1 MSRNGALALVAI
13 ACLSGFHAFAEK
25 PPAAFEAANRLYM
38 EEKYSEAATT
48 YGILEQS
55 GQKSAA
61 LYFNWGN
68 ALFKSQQL
76 GKAIAAYREAEELAP
91 RDPDIRAN
99 LEFAR
104 KQRQGPSLSP
114 NKSQQWLRRLTLN
127 EWAVLMAAALWIF
140 FGALALLQ
148 WRPALIRSARGVLIV
163 LGVGTLILCGC
174 AAAAFL
180 NQRSDRLAIVVT
192 TDAVAHNGPLDQ
204 SPNAFTLHDGAE
216 LAVLD
221 RKDEWLQVEVDA
233 GRSGWIRKDQVI
245 LLD

>member
-1 MSRNGALALVAI
+1 MVSVISLRT
-13 ACLSGFHAFAEK
+13 FAEDT
-25 PPAAFEAANRLYM
+25 PAGFEAANRLYM

-76 GKAIAAYREAEELAP
+76 GRAIAAYRQALELAP

-127 EWAVLMAAALWIF
+127 EWAVLTAAAIWIF
-140 FGALALLQ
+140 FGALAFLQ
-148 WRPALIRSARGVLIV
+148 WRPALIRSLRGVLAV
-163 LGVGTLILCGC
+163 VGVGAMILCGC
-174 AAAAFL
+174 AITAFHD
-180 NQRSDRLAIVVT
+180 RRGDRLAIVVT
-192 TDAVAHNGPLDQ
+192 PDATVHNGPLDQ
-204 SPNAFTLHDGAE
+204 SPNAFTVHDGAE

-221 RKDEWLQVEVDA
+221 RKDEWLQVEVDG
-233 GRSGWIRKDQVI
+233 GRAGWIRKDQVV
-245 LLD
+245 LSD

>member
-1 MSRNGALALVAI
+1 VLYLASIVSFRTL
-13 ACLSGFHAFAEK
+13 AEEV
-25 PPAAFEAANRLYM
+25 PAGFEAANRLYM

-76 GKAIAAYREAEELAP
+76 GRAIAAYRQALELAP

-127 EWAVLMAAALWIF
+127 EWAMLTAAAIWIF
-140 FGALALLQ
+140 FGALVLLQ
-148 WRPALIRSARGVLIV
+148 WRPALLRSLRGVLAV
-163 LGVGTLILCGC
+163 LGVGVVILCGS
-174 AAAAFL
+174 AIAAFH
-180 NQRSDRLAIVVT
+180 DRRGDQLAIVVT
-192 TDAVAHNGPLDQ
+192 ADAGVHNGPLDQ
-204 SPNAFTLHDGAE
+204 SPNAFTVHDGAE

-221 RKDEWLQVEVDA
+221 RKDEWLQVEVDG
-233 GRSGWIRKDQVI
+233 GRAGWIRKDQVV
-245 LLD
+245 LSD